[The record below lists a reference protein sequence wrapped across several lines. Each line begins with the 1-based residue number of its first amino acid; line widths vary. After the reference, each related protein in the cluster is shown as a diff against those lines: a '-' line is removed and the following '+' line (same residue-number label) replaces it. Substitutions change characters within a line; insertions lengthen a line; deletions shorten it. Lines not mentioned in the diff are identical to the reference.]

1 MNLGGYRSVI
11 VIICGAMVAAS
22 AAVSAAQQPPP
33 DTDPPASPRTD
44 EELADL
50 DNWVGIVRNANV
62 EPKQRTFNARK
73 LLLQDWPEAR
83 RAALELLDNRDKSG
97 ACIPVCRAI
106 RENLLYRAEF
116 VDPLLGLLGD
126 GDGAVRAKAAEVL
139 SGYQDPVVADRL
151 LAIGKDG
158 SAAAVLRTSAIGVL
172 AQLQDSHKAAGM
184 LIALLDDLDGQ
195 IDSAVYGALTKIAG
209 EQAEPGAEG
218 WQQWWDKFKDLPRAQ
233 WLEQQ
238 LKLSEERNA
247 HQETQIKN
255 LQNHLVNA
263 YEQVYTLAGNGDRKE
278 LLQSY
283 LRHDERVI
291 RLLALQ
297 IIRREI
303 GDGGRPDEDVTA
315 ALRSRLA
322 DPAPEIRADVLDILG
337 NLRNP
342 DDAPAVMELL
352 AGEADTEVRLA
363 GIATLGQLSN
373 PQANSILI
381 VELQGQSN
389 AVEYKIA
396 SARSIGRI
404 NAKGNVNG
412 QDLGDVVRAIAGEYG
427 KSSQLPELRTELLFA
442 MASIADS
449 AFAPAL
455 RDNLPH
461 EQANVRR
468 RCVTGLRQLGDK
480 SNLEAMLPYIGD
492 PDVGVRR
499 EVALSIGQFGSQD
512 VHLSALLGRL
522 DPDTEQDA
530 AVRDAL
536 WDSLEALWEARAI
549 ADQLSW
555 IRKMTELPDRQL
567 ELAKDMEDRL
577 DENDP
582 PPAALLEVR
591 VLLATQYA
599 ATGRHDESAR
609 YWTTVV
615 GMRRKA
621 GDATWKDAAVNQ
633 IAALLRAGRYARGVT
648 DAEVFL
654 AEDLQYF
661 KPGLGDRII
670 AVLDHEKAAGRNEQV
685 AQLRDLVKSSLTEL
699 LDDAFRARLLP
710 FEDPDEQPVTE
721 QPTPPTTDPGGEENL
736 SEAPHGDG

>member
-1 MNLGGYRSVI
+1 ML
-11 VIICGAMVAAS
+11 VIICGAMIAAS
-22 AAVSAAQQPPP
+22 GAAGAPQQVPL
-33 DTDPPASPRTD
+33 DTDPPASQRSD

-73 LLLQDWPEAR
+73 LLLQDWAEAR
-83 RAALELLDNRDKSG
+83 LAALELLDNSAGSG
-97 ACIPVCRAI
+97 TCIPLCRAI
-106 RENLLYRAEF
+106 GENSLYRAEF

-126 GDGAVRAKAAEVL
+126 DDSAVRAEAAEVL

-151 LAIGKDG
+151 LAIGKDS
-158 SAAAVLRTSAIGVL
+158 SAAAVLRNSAIGVL
-172 AQLQDSHKAAGM
+172 AQLQDSHEAAGR
-184 LIALLDDLDGQ
+184 LIALLENLDGQ
-195 IDSAVYGALTKIAG
+195 IDSSVYDALTKIAG
-209 EQAEPGAEG
+209 ERSEPSAVA
-218 WQQWWDKFKDLPRAQ
+218 WRQWWEQFKDLPRAQ

-238 LKLSEERNA
+238 LKISHDRNA
-247 HQETQIKN
+247 HQESRIEN
-255 LQNHLVNA
+255 LQDHLVNA
-263 YEQVYTLAGNGDRKE
+263 FEQVYSSASNGDRTD
-278 LLQSY
+278 LLKSY
-283 LRHDERVI
+283 LAHEERVI

-297 IIRREI
+297 IVRREI

-342 DDAPAVMELL
+342 DDATAVMELL
-352 AGEADTEVRLA
+352 AGEADIDVRLA

-381 VELQGQSN
+381 AELQGEGN
-389 AVEYKIA
+389 AVQHRIA

-404 NAKGNVNG
+404 NAKGNAGG
-412 QDLGDVVRAIAGEYG
+412 QNLSDVVEVIAGAYG
-427 KSSQLPELRTELLFA
+427 ESGQLPELRTELLFA
-442 MASIADS
+442 MASIADP

-455 RDNLPH
+455 CDNLSH
-461 EQANVRR
+461 EQSNVRR
-468 RCVTGLRQLGDK
+468 RCVAGLRQLGDN
-480 SNLEAMLPYIGD
+480 SNLEALLPYIGD

-499 EVALSIGQFGSQD
+499 EVALSIGHFGSQD
-512 VHLSALLGRL
+512 VHLSALLSRL

-536 WDSLEALWEARAI
+536 WASLEKLWQARGI

-582 PPAALLEVR
+582 PSAALLEVR

-609 YWTTVV
+609 YWKTVV
-615 GMRRKA
+615 DMRKKA
-621 GDATWKDAAVNQ
+621 GDAAWQDAAVNQ
-633 IAALLRAGRYARGVT
+633 IAALLRAGQYARGVA
-648 DAEVFL
+648 DAKAFL
-654 AEDLQYF
+654 AEDLEYF
-661 KPGLGDRII
+661 KPKVGDQII
-670 AVLDHEKAAGRNEQV
+670 AVLDHEKDAGRNEQV
-685 AQLRDLVKSSLTEL
+685 ALLRDVVKTSLIEL

-710 FEDPDEQPVTE
+710 FEDPEEQPVTE
-721 QPTPPTTDPGGEENL
+721 QQPTPPTAEPGGEENL
-736 SEAPHGDG
+736 SEAPRGDG